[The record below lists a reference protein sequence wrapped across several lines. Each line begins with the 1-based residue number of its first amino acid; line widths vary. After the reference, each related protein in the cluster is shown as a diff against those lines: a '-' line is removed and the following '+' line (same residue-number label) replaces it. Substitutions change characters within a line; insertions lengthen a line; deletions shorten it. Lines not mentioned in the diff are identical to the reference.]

1 MIILLGPDN
10 TGKSTLASELNS
22 SSGSKIQHC
31 NTDTVYSEYIAMLSD
46 PIVQDTVFDRW
57 FFCDIP
63 YATVV
68 RKEQQSKFSYQEVQ
82 IMNKF
87 TSMYKPLILLCTNQ
101 AENFTEREQLSTQ
114 DQHAALLLDYR
125 RVLCILQQPYTVYD
139 WEKPFATPEKL
150 LDMSANQPYKPGW
163 LTYNENTPV

>member
-22 SSGSKIQHC
+22 SSGSKIHHC

-114 DQHAALLLDYR
+114 DQHVALLLDYR
-125 RVLCILQQPYTVYD
+125 RILCILQQPYTVYD

-150 LDMSANQPYKPGW
+150 FDMSANQPYKPGW

>member
-22 SSGSKIQHC
+22 SSGSKIHHC
-31 NTDTVYSEYIAMLSD
+31 NTDTIYSEYIAMLSD

-139 WEKPFATPEKL
+139 WENPFATPEKL
-150 LDMSANQPYKPGW
+150 LDMAANSYKPGW
-163 LTYNENTPV
+163 LTYNEDTPV